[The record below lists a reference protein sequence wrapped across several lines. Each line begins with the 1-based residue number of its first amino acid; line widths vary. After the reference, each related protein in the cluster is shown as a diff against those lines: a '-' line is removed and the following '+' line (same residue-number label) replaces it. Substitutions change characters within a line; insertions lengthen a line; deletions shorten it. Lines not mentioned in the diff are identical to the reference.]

1 MDIERRADYIESMS
15 PEIITMLGVGV
26 AIVAF
31 LWRTMTGMEQRLDK
45 RFDRLESKVDA
56 LAKDHANLAGE
67 LTELRGSVAKQT
79 TEFRGSVAEEIAGL
93 RRDVAEQITE
103 LRESLAEEMAELRE
117 RMARLEG
124 LFEGFIRREP
134 PAEAPA
140 AE

>member
-1 MDIERRADYIESMS
+1 MDIERRAAYIESMS

-45 RFDRLESKVDA
+45 RIDRLESKVDG

-67 LTELRGSVAKQT
+67 VTELRGS
-79 TEFRGSVAEEIAGL
+79 
-93 RRDVAEQITE
+93 VAEQITE
-103 LRESLAEEMAELRE
+103 LRGSIAEEMAELRGSVAKEMAELRE

>member
-1 MDIERRADYIESMS
+1 MS

-45 RFDRLESKVDA
+45 RIDRLESKVDG
-56 LAKDHANLAGE
+56 LAKDYESLAGE
-67 LTELRGSVAKQT
+67 LAETRGGLAGEL
-79 TEFRGSVAEEIAGL
+79 AEI
-93 RRDVAEQITE
+93 
-103 LRESLAEEMAELRE
+103 RESLAGEMAEIRE

-134 PAEAPA
+134 PAAAPA